1 MTNLF
6 LDKESSGDN
15 NDEVMLIGATNISP
29 VLDSHALVAQ
39 ITESVM
45 KKISDNMK
53 SNQQNYEDSLDS
65 DEDNID
71 SVITPLDSAT
81 YDYECMDPRVY
92 SAKFSAFKQ
101 LVDIFDLL
109 DATKK
114 VN

>member
-1 MTNLF
+1 
-6 LDKESSGDN
+6 
-15 NDEVMLIGATNISP
+15 
-29 VLDSHALVAQ
+29 
-39 ITESVM
+39 M

-71 SVITPLDSAT
+71 SVTTPLDSAT

-92 SAKFSAFKQ
+92 GAKFSAFKK
-101 LVDIFDLL
+101 LVDNFDLL
-109 DATKK
+109 DALKK

>member
-1 MTNLF
+1 
-6 LDKESSGDN
+6 
-15 NDEVMLIGATNISP
+15 MLIGSTNISP

-71 SVITPLDSAT
+71 SVTTPLDSAT

-92 SAKFSAFKQ
+92 SAKFSSFKT
-101 LVDIFDLL
+101 LVDNFDLL
-109 DATKK
+109 DAIKK

>member
-1 MTNLF
+1 
-6 LDKESSGDN
+6 
-15 NDEVMLIGATNISP
+15 MLIGSTNISP

-71 SVITPLDSAT
+71 SVTTPLDSAT

-92 SAKFSAFKQ
+92 SAKFSAFKK
-101 LVDIFDLL
+101 LVDNFDLL
-109 DATKK
+109 DALKK
-114 VN
+114 VT

>member
-1 MTNLF
+1 MP
-6 LDKESSGDN
+6 
-15 NDEVMLIGATNISP
+15 IGATNISP
-29 VLDSHALVAQ
+29 VLESNALVAQ

-53 SNQQNYEDSLDS
+53 SNRKNYEDSLDS

-71 SVITPLDSAT
+71 SVTTPLDSAT

-92 SAKFSAFKQ
+92 SAKFSAFKH
-101 LVDIFDLL
+101 LVDNFNLL
-109 DATKK
+109 DAIKK